1 MCAKTCHGS
10 RRNHEWKVA
19 VSTRTNKR
27 RIYAKFDSR
36 FNGKPFW
43 RSAEEQAWL
52 DVAPVG
58 REFGSA
64 DYERLQILDM
74 YEAGQLTAEAVMLK
88 LGINSLEDR
97 RRQMH
102 AAGLAAP

>member
-1 MCAKTCHGS
+1 MCASCHG
-10 RRNHEWKVA
+10 NHQNRVSKVA
-19 VSTRTNKR
+19 MSTRTNKR
-27 RIYAKFDSR
+27 RIYAMFDRR
-36 FNGKPFW
+36 FGGKPFW

-58 REFGSA
+58 REFGSP

-74 YEAGQLTAEAVMLK
+74 YEAGQLTAEAVMQK
-88 LGINSLEDR
+88 LGINSLEDL

-102 AAGLAAP
+102 AAGLTVP